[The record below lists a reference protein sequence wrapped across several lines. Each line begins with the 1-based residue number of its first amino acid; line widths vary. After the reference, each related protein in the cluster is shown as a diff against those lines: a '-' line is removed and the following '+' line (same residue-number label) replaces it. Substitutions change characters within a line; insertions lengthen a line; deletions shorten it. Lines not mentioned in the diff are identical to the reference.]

1 MKQVIYVGIIVCI
14 AYICVRPMNLK
25 GEFKENIKNAKCKN
39 VWGFMAD
46 FR

>member
-1 MKQVIYVGIIVCI
+1 MKQILYVILIIFT
-14 AYICVRPMNLK
+14 AYIGVRPVILK
-25 GEFKENIKNAKCKN
+25 GEFKETIKNAKCKN